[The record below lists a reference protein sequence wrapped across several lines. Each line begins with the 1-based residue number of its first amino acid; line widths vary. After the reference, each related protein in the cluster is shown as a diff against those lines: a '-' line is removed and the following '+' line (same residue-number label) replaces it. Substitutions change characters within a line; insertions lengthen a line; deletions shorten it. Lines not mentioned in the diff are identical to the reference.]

1 MTLSEV
7 KVIQIGMNMYSL
19 VVSIIKPSLKEI
31 GSQVSEWRPVKMK
44 SSRYKNLMNIDQIK
58 DIVMSLNMAAH
69 GSQPNFIHI
78 DCEIWKKM
86 SAEVLL
92 SHKAVAWN
100 EGQGHSN

>member
-31 GSQVSEWRPVKMK
+31 EWRPVK

-78 DCEIWKKM
+78 ECEIWKKM
-86 SAEVLL
+86 SAKVLL